1 MPLAPAP
8 TAPAPPANAA
18 EEPPAA
24 LSEPPAVVEQTLA
37 PISAEEALGE
47 PAEHEPQAAHEQTLA
62 PVAAEEIS
70 DVEAAP
76 ASLVNVNTAELQA
89 LIDLPGIGP
98 ALAARIITYREQNG
112 DFATVEQLVDV
123 QGIGPNNMNEFRH
136 LITV

>member
-1 MPLAPAP
+1 MPLAAPVAPVAP
-8 TAPAPPANAA
+8 TKDA

-24 LSEPPAVVEQTLA
+24 PTEPPAIVEQTLA
-37 PISAEEALGE
+37 PISAEEAVAE
-47 PAEHEPQAAHEQTLA
+47 PAEHEPPAAHEQTIA
-62 PVAAEEIS
+62 PVSAEEIS
-70 DVEAAP
+70 VAEEAP

-98 ALAARIITYREQNG
+98 ALAARIIAYREQHGN
-112 DFATVEQLVDV
+112 FATVEQLVDV